1 MQALFLHRRELP
13 VMPADSDPQGRP
25 RRGIA
30 EGAWVSEL
38 RLLHDVRSR
47 TPNTRACMTSA
58 TQRCLHREGTIRMRE
73 GTDPAAYGQQAMI
86 GAVRTLRLTP
96 HPSSC
101 QPAFIGGFSLGG
113 SLTSSSSGCGT
124 SSGLG
129 SGTS

>member
-1 MQALFLHRRELP
+1 
-13 VMPADSDPQGRP
+13 
-25 RRGIA
+25 
-30 EGAWVSEL
+30 
-38 RLLHDVRSR
+38 R

-124 SSGLG
+124 SAGLG
-129 SGTS
+129 PGTSGPGGSLVRSAMVVPFYFGTVLAGAIRVPDAGCPGPFLSPG